1 MKKKTRSKLLVAMTF
16 LLPNIL
22 GFLAFT
28 CIPILLSFALS
39 FSDWNIFRHNI
50 FKTDPLNFIGLGNFF
65 QLASD
70 PDFWQALGNTFFFM
84 MGLPFAVMG
93 SLCAAL
99 ILTRATTRPKS
110 SKLAVIIASS
120 VMGVSALILI
130 LGGFS
135 FGILTLIFIVLA
147 GSIFMGGILSGGIV
161 YRTLFYLPHFTAG
174 VATFILWKKLY
185 NPYTGPINHGLGGLL
200 DGLAQ
205 LSLAA
210 PFLFTLV
217 LPAVGVALLAFLF
230 YWQARRL
237 LLNWEEACSGP
248 VAIMAGL
255 AWPCFALGLILLWRG
270 VPAWVSYG
278 CAVGIGLICFIF
290 ILTRPRPWGTTPMA
304 KGLGT
309 EAALWM
315 IGIPVTALAALAIAQ
330 GGAIP
335 VLAQAD
341 RVNPPDWLGQYEW
354 AKPALMIMAL
364 WAAIGS
370 NNMILYLA
378 GLGNIPPE
386 LYEAADIDG
395 ARPMQRFRFI
405 TWPQLA
411 PITFFIVVMG
421 VISGLQGGFE
431 MARTMTEG
439 GPAGATT
446 TLSYFIFIGGFET
459 GRLGYASAA
468 AWILFFLVFFF
479 SMLNFKFGNV
489 RDTY

>member
-1 MKKKTRSKLLVAMTF
+1 MRKSKRSKLLVAIAF

-28 CIPILLSFALS
+28 CIPILLSFTLS

-50 FKTDPLNFIGLGNFF
+50 FKTDPLNFVGLGNFI
-65 QLASD
+65 QLAND

-110 SKLAVIIASS
+110 NKVAIIIASS
-120 VMGVSALILI
+120 VMGISALVLL
-130 LGGFS
+130 LGGFD
-135 FGILTLIFIVLA
+135 FGILTLIFIALA
-147 GSIFMGGILSGGIV
+147 CTIFMGGILSGGIV

-185 NPYTGPINHGLGGLL
+185 NPYTGPVNQGLANLL
-200 DGLAQ
+200 DGLGQIA
-205 LSLAA
+205 LAA
-210 PFLFTLV
+210 PFLFQV
-217 LPAVGVALLAFLF
+217 ILPGIGGALLAFLI

-237 LLNWEEACSGP
+237 LQNWEEANSGP
-248 VAIMAGL
+248 VAILAGL
-255 AWPCFALGLILLWRG
+255 AWPCFALGLVLLWRG
-270 VPAWVSYG
+270 ASQWISYG
-278 CAVGIGLICFIF
+278 SAILLTLACFIF
-290 ILTRPRPWGTTPMA
+290 ILTRPRPWGSTPLA

-315 IGIPVTALAALAIAQ
+315 VGLPVTVLAALAVAH

-335 VLAQAD
+335 VLAEANQIG
-341 RVNPPDWLGQYEW
+341 PPDWLGEYEW

-395 ARPMQRFRFI
+395 AKPMQRFRFI

-431 MARTMTEG
+431 MARTMTQG

-468 AWILFFLVFFF
+468 AWVLFFLVFFF

>member
-1 MKKKTRSKLLVAMTF
+1 MNRRTRSRLLVALAF

-28 CIPILLSFALS
+28 CIPILLSFTLA

-50 FKTDPLNFIGLGNFF
+50 FKTDPLRFVGLDNFL
-65 QLASD
+65 QLVND

-110 SKLAVIIASS
+110 SKIAVIIASS
-120 VMGVSALILI
+120 VMVVSALVLF

-135 FGILTLIFIVLA
+135 FSALSFIFIFLA
-147 GSIFMGGILSGGIV
+147 CSIFMGGILSGGIV

-185 NPYTGPINHGLGGLL
+185 NPYTGPINDGLGGV
-200 DGLAQ
+200 LAGV
-205 LSLAA
+205 SNLATTV
-210 PFLFTLV
+210 PLFFTAI
-217 LPAVGVALLAFLF
+217 LPGIGVAILLGVLI
-230 YWQARRL
+230 WQVRRL
-237 LLNWEEACSGP
+237 VQNWAEANTGP
-248 VAIMAGL
+248 VAILAGL
-255 AWPCFALGLILLWRG
+255 AWPSFAIGLVCLWRG
-270 VPAWVSYG
+270 LDSSLSYG
-278 CAVGIGLICFIF
+278 IAALIAIGLLVFIT
-290 ILTRPRPWGTTPMA
+290 TRPRPWGATPLA

-309 EAALWM
+309 EVALWM
-315 IGIPVTALAALAIAQ
+315 IGVPLTALAALAVSQ
-330 GGAIP
+330 GAAVP
-335 VLAQAD
+335 ELALGE
-341 RVNPPDWLGQYEW
+341 RINPPDWLGEYHW

-378 GLGNIPPE
+378 GIGNIPPE

-421 VISGLQGGFE
+421 VITGLQGGFE

-446 TLSYFIFIGGFET
+446 TLSYLIFIGGFET

-468 AWILFFLVFFF
+468 AWTLFFLVFFF

-489 RDTY
+489 RDAY